1 MTTYLLPIIYLMY
14 CIFRGTHFGP
24 TLRIVLLGTQF
35 DKTRVVLLVV
45 DNKDISNQ
53 THVQV

>member
-1 MTTYLLPIIYLMY
+1 MY
-14 CIFRGTHFGP
+14 RIFRGTHFGP

-35 DKTRVVLLVV
+35 DKTRVVRLV

-53 THVQV
+53 THVQG

>member
-1 MTTYLLPIIYLMY
+1 MTTYRLPINYLMY